1 MKFDKLYCCSIL
13 LFCLINLL
21 SCSKK
26 KETHP
31 LARAY
36 GKELLWVD
44 AEPFLKDTKNPE
56 DSILRL
62 KKIVAGWINEQ
73 IKLNVSS
80 ATINTSDPE
89 IEDKIKRYK
98 NDLLIYYY
106 EQNKVAEL
114 LDTVVTESELKTLF
128 ENNRQNFH
136 LSNNVVKLVF
146 VKIKSDLKVVS
157 KMRNLIGNF
166 NEESK
171 EKLQEMSNQYAENS
185 FLEEQVWLNFDDIT
199 KELPIKTYD
208 AEQFLENNKY
218 VEIKEGPYIYLINIL
233 AYQIKNSGS
242 NFEFERDNIKKVI
255 LQNRKNI
262 LLRQLEITLKKEAE
276 LKNEVENFV
285 N

>member
-1 MKFDKLYCCSIL
+1 MIIF
-13 LFCLINLL
+13 L

-36 GKELLWVD
+36 GKELLWTD
-44 AEPFLKDTKNPE
+44 AEPFLKDTKGPE
-56 DSILRL
+56 DSLVRL

-80 ATINTSDPE
+80 ATINTNDPE
-89 IEDKIKRYK
+89 IEDKVKRYK

-114 LDTVVTESELKTLF
+114 LDTVITETELKTLF
-128 ENNRQNFH
+128 ENNKQNFH
-136 LSNNVVKLVF
+136 LSNNVVRLVF
-146 VKIKSDLKVVS
+146 VKVKSDLKVVS
-157 KMRNLIGNF
+157 KMRNLITDF
-166 NEESK
+166 NDESK
-171 EKLQEMSNQYAENS
+171 EKLQEMSDQYAENS

-242 NFEFERDNIKKVI
+242 NFEFERENIKKVI
-255 LQNRKNI
+255 LQNRKNE